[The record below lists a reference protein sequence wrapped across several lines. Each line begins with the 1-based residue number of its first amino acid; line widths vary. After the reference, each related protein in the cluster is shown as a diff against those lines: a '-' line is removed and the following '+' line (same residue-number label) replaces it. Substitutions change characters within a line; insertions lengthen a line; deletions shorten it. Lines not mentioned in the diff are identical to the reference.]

1 MSPTEPRPLLDALRA
16 GTPLPTFPADA
27 VEAARAL
34 ARDVGAATPAAVEAL
49 PEALAAAV
57 LEAAVVD
64 GVPALAEALSGSAV
78 KPLAKAAK
86 KALYRLRSRGVAVAE
101 APRPA
106 AAATPEPARAAASA
120 PEALPAMAS
129 TITSAGERALVLGR
143 VLRGGGV
150 EMVQALV
157 SDVEGVVELRLGEKS
172 RGNWRR
178 ILREA
183 LERGGAVEL
192 PQHEAA
198 ALLAEAA
205 GTNLRARTP
214 FPPDLDVALRHF
226 GVQAQVE
233 PTVLPPPE
241 PEDVRRALEGDRLH
255 ETPELAT
262 WLPPEADVKRLLQKL
277 DEVMHSPL
285 ALSDVQRQEQ
295 LQAAVRAVAREVFA
309 SEARPR
315 YALRLW
321 RMADF
326 FERTARPHEADLA
339 RGEARRLFHGADEPF
354 SRFAERLF
362 EKVLA
367 LVAAAGARAGAA
379 QAAATPPA
387 GNAEAPAAAAPA
399 PSQERRS
406 PGGLILP

>member
-16 GTPLPTFPADA
+16 GTPLPAFPADA
-27 VEAARAL
+27 VESARAL
-34 ARDVGAATPAAVEAL
+34 ARDVRAATPAAVEPL

-57 LEAAVVD
+57 LEAAVLE
-64 GVPALAEALSGSAV
+64 GLPALPEALSASSV

-101 APRPA
+101 APRPSA
-106 AAATPEPARAAASA
+106 PEAPRAAAPA
-120 PEALPAMAS
+120 PDALPAMAS
-129 TITSAGERALVLGR
+129 TITNAGERALVMGR

-157 SDVEGVVELRLGEKS
+157 SDVEGVMELRVGEKS
-172 RGNWRR
+172 RGNFRR
-178 ILREA
+178 LLKEGLA
-183 LERGGAVEL
+183 QGGTVEV

-198 ALLAEAA
+198 LLLAEAA

-214 FPPDLDVALRHF
+214 FPPDLDLALRHF
-226 GVQAQVE
+226 GVQPQTE
-233 PTVLPPPE
+233 PTALPPPE
-241 PEDVRRALEGDRLH
+241 PEDVRRVLEGDLLH
-255 ETPELAT
+255 ATPEMAS
-262 WLPPEADVKRLLQKL
+262 WLPPEPEVKRLLQKL

-295 LQAAVRAVAREVFA
+295 LQAAVRTVARDFFA
-309 SEARPR
+309 TPEARQR

-326 FERTARPHEADLA
+326 FERTTRPHEAEVA
-339 RGEARRLFHGADEPF
+339 RGEARRLFHGAEEPF
-354 SRFAERLF
+354 SRFVERLF

-367 LVAAAGARAGAA
+367 LVAAAGARAEAQGAA
-379 QAAATPPA
+379 TTQPP
-387 GNAEAPAAAAPA
+387 GTNPKEAPAAAPA
-399 PSQERRS
+399 PSLERRS

>member
-1 MSPTEPRPLLDALRA
+1 QSPRA
-16 GTPLPTFPADA
+16 
-27 VEAARAL
+27 
-34 ARDVGAATPAAVEAL
+34 PAA
-49 PEALAAAV
+49 
-57 LEAAVVD
+57 
-64 GVPALAEALSGSAV
+64 PASES
-78 KPLAKAAK
+78 
-86 KALYRLRSRGVAVAE
+86 
-101 APRPA
+101 
-106 AAATPEPARAAASA
+106 
-120 PEALPAMAS
+120 LPAMA
-129 TITSAGERALVLGR
+129 TVITSAGERALVLGR
-143 VLRGGGV
+143 ALKGGGV

-157 SDVEGVVELRLGEKS
+157 SDVEGVVELRLGEKN

-178 ILREA
+178 LLKEG
-183 LERGGAVEL
+183 LERGGTVEL

-205 GTNLRARTP
+205 GLNLRTHTP

-226 GVQAQVE
+226 GVQPQVE

-241 PEDVRRALEGDRLH
+241 PEDVRRAMEGDRLH
-255 ETPELAT
+255 ETPELSA
-262 WLPPEADVKRLLQKL
+262 WLPPEPDVKRLLQKL

-285 ALSDVQRQEQ
+285 ALSDVQRQDQ
-295 LQAAVRAVAREVFA
+295 LQAAVRTVARDFFSA
-309 SEARPR
+309 GHGAQGTPDARQR
-315 YALRLW
+315 YAVRLW

-326 FERTARPHEADLA
+326 FERTARPKEADVA

-379 QAAATPPA
+379 QGVPATPA
-387 GNAEAPAAAAPA
+387 SGGGAQGAHGAAQAPEAAPA

>member
-1 MSPTEPRPLLDALRA
+1 MSANEPRPLLDALRA
-16 GTPLPTFPADA
+16 GTPLPAFPAEA

-34 ARDVGAATPAAVEAL
+34 ARDVRAATPAAVEPL

-57 LEAAVVD
+57 LEAAVLE
-64 GVPALAEALSGSAV
+64 GVPALPEALSDSKV

-106 AAATPEPARAAASA
+106 APEAPRAAPVS
-120 PEALPAMAS
+120 EALPAMAS
-129 TITSAGERALVLGR
+129 TITSAGERALVMARPLK
-143 VLRGGGV
+143 GGGV

-157 SDVEGVVELRLGEKS
+157 TEAEGVVELRVGEKS
-172 RGNWRR
+172 RGSFRR
-178 ILREA
+178 ILKEA

-192 PQHEAA
+192 PLHEAA
-198 ALLAEAA
+198 TLLAEAA
-205 GTNLRARTP
+205 GTNLRSRTP
-214 FPPDLDVALRHF
+214 FPPDLDLALRHF
-226 GVQAQVE
+226 GVQPQVE
-233 PTVLPPPE
+233 PTALPPPE
-241 PEDVRRALEGDRLH
+241 PEDVRRVLAGDSLH
-255 ETPELAT
+255 ATPEMAT
-262 WLPPEADVKRLLQKL
+262 WLPPEPEVKRLLQKL

-295 LQAAVRAVAREVFA
+295 LQAAVRTMARDFFTTPE
-309 SEARPR
+309 SRQR

-321 RMADF
+321 RMADY
-326 FERTARPHEADLA
+326 FERTARPSEAEVA
-339 RGEARRLFHGADEPF
+339 RGEARRLFHGAEEPF
-354 SRFAERLF
+354 SRFVERLF

-367 LVAAAGARAGAA
+367 LVAAAGARAGA
-379 QAAATPPA
+379 QGAAATQPP
-387 GNAEAPAAAAPA
+387 GTTSEAPAAAAT

>member
-16 GTPLPTFPADA
+16 GTPLPSFPADA

-34 ARDVGAATPAAVEAL
+34 ARDVGSATAPAVEAL

-57 LEAAVVD
+57 LEAAVLE
-64 GVPALAEALSGSAV
+64 GRPALAEALSGSAV

-101 APRPA
+101 APRP
-106 AAATPEPARAAASA
+106 PPAEAPRAAPAA
-120 PEALPAMAS
+120 PEALPALAS
-129 TITSAGERALVLGR
+129 TLTSAGERALVLARPLKGA
-143 VLRGGGV
+143 GV
-150 EMVQALV
+150 EVVQAV
-157 SDVEGVVELRLGEKS
+157 ISDVLGVVKLSVGDKS

-178 ILREA
+178 FVKEGLA
-183 LERGGAVEL
+183 QGGIVEL
-192 PQHEAA
+192 PPHEAA

-205 GTNLRARTP
+205 GANLRSRTP
-214 FPPDLDVALRHF
+214 FPPDLEVALRHF
-226 GVQAQVE
+226 GVQPQVE
-233 PTVLPPPE
+233 PPTLPPPE
-241 PEDVRRALEGDRLH
+241 PEDARRALEGDRLH
-255 ETPELAT
+255 ETPELAA
-262 WLPPEADVKRLLQKL
+262 WLPPEPEVKRLLQKL

-295 LQAAVRAVAREVFA
+295 LQAAVRAVARDFLA
-309 SEARPR
+309 SEGRQR

-326 FERTARPHEADLA
+326 FERTGRPREAEVA
-339 RGEARRLFHGADEPF
+339 RGEARRLHHGLDEPF
-354 SRFAERLF
+354 SRFMERLF

-367 LVAAAGARAGAA
+367 LVAAAGARAGAGA
-379 QAAATPPA
+379 QAAPA
-387 GNAEAPAAAAPA
+387 PDSGEAPAAAPA
-399 PSQERRS
+399 PTQERRS